1 MAPKLKGKELAAFK
15 KAEKAQFEE
24 IAKRFEQERL
34 IVETM
39 EIVRKEQEAQRAY
52 EAEQA
57 WLKAERERLADETE
71 SMKPMFKKH
80 HDALMKIEAD
90 ALAKKE
96 WELFMDTSG
105 LPQAAKEATINT
117 YLEVGSQT
125 LDLDY
130 NAVLKSLVDIYK
142 SAGEAEALALQEDQK
157 GDAKEAAKYR
167 GFMQK
172 LEKLGIDKMDR
183 TTNYLLQVNEIVF
196 CI

>member
-1 MAPKLKGKELAAFK
+1 MYCKLIISSKLPVDLVCRFTELQQQNHNDTSSRIPAISCVFVSYEGSLSA
-15 KAEKAQFEE
+15 
-24 IAKRFEQERL
+24 ERL

-96 WELFMDTSG
+96 
-105 LPQAAKEATINT
+105 
-117 YLEVGSQT
+117 VC
-125 LDLDY
+125 
-130 NAVLKSLVDIYK
+130 SLCIVVED
-142 SAGEAEALALQEDQK
+142 AL
-157 GDAKEAAKYR
+157 
-167 GFMQK
+167 
-172 LEKLGIDKMDR
+172 
-183 TTNYLLQVNEIVF
+183 
-196 CI
+196 